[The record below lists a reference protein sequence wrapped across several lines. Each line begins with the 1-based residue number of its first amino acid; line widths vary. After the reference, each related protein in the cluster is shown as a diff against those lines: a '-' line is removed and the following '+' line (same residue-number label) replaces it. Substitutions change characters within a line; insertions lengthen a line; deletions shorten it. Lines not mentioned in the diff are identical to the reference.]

1 MKLAVR
7 LCLFCLL
14 LSAAGGWA
22 TVIGSTNPNLFS
34 DTIDWCAQA
43 TFACDG
49 NPYPTPQ
56 PFISAFGNLGLVG
69 LPTLQDFQALQEGS
83 SHFGGSFPDG
93 MGLIYTG
100 VTTLGNAPDYIALVF
115 AQPQWG
121 AGAYIQPYWY
131 GTFSATVVLFDTS
144 GGVLGSYV
152 VNGNST
158 DQASDLLFIG
168 ARDTARDVG
177 AVLFLAGNNGH
188 DGDFEIGT
196 AGLATPEPSTIL
208 LAAPSMLGLIGFV
221 RRRRARH
228 SQEVL

>member
-1 MKLAVR
+1 MSTNGSLTTTFFQVHCHGGVMKLAVR

-69 LPTLQDFQALQEGS
+69 LPTGQDFQALQEGS

-93 MGLIYTG
+93 MGLIYAG
-100 VTTLGNAPDYIALVF
+100 VTTLGNVPDAIGVVF
-115 AQPQWG
+115 AAPQWG
-121 AGAYIQPYWY
+121 VGAYIQPYWY
-131 GTFSATVVLFDTS
+131 GPFTAEIVLFGT
-144 GGVLGSYV
+144 GGSLGTYMV
-152 VNGNST
+152 DGNST
-158 DQASDLLFIG
+158 DQPSDLLFIG
-168 ARDTARDVG
+168 ARDSSRDV
-177 AVLFLAGNNGH
+177 
-188 DGDFEIGT
+188 
-196 AGLATPEPSTIL
+196 
-208 LAAPSMLGLIGFV
+208 
-221 RRRRARH
+221 
-228 SQEVL
+228 